1 MALNFLIYHGD
12 KVKNTLIE
20 SGKDVYNRIIEENQ
34 EIFTSRKR
42 GISKK
47 GGSELPML
55 FFWQTVQMIITK
67 FIWHK
72 SWNNFIVNNFKK
84 ELNPWILGLTI
95 STTENLDYLTL
106 LCTCSLMQSI
116 YTFLWKHFYLKGCS
130 CLKTHTKTT

>member
-47 GGSELPML
+47 GGSELPKL
-55 FFWQTVQMIITK
+55 FFWTNCPND
-67 FIWHK
+67 
-72 SWNNFIVNNFKK
+72 NNKA
-84 ELNPWILGLTI
+84 
-95 STTENLDYLTL
+95 YL
-106 LCTCSLMQSI
+106 I
-116 YTFLWKHFYLKGCS
+116 
-130 CLKTHTKTT
+130 